1 MNIVIVGMG
10 VAGSTA
16 AEAARKLDPKA
27 YITIFNG
34 EKDLFY
40 YRIRLPE
47 IVSGTLSLEKIIAHP
62 KEWYQER
69 QLEVRSGEK
78 VAAIDTKEK
87 TVRGSMGSRLKYD
100 KLLIATGAESNRP
113 PFPGANLEG
122 VFAVRSLKDAW
133 ELSSY
138 ARDKKQAVLIGG
150 GILGLEMAYALTK
163 LGLTVTVLER
173 SERILPRQTTDQSA
187 AQLEKMLSA
196 VGMECKV
203 GVEVKTISG
212 KNNKVS
218 EVLLNTGESLAA
230 QVVLISAG
238 INPVLNLGQ
247 EMGLKIDRAIL
258 VDKFLATSEPDVYA
272 AGDCAQAENCIGG
285 LWTISQRQGQIAGEN
300 MILPQAERKEFVP
313 DPPSNILK
321 VAGIDLVAAGNID
334 AENKLTSAV
343 AQTENSYRKVVVE
356 HGRLVG
362 YTNLGETRG
371 NRELAKALTGHKEI
385 SADLLKELENPAF
398 DFSKF

>member
-10 VAGSTA
+10 VAGVTA

-27 YITIFNG
+27 YITIFNA

-47 IVSGTLSLEKIIAHP
+47 IVSGALSLEKIIAHS
-62 KEWYQER
+62 KEWFQER
-69 QLEVRSGEK
+69 QLEVRSGERA
-78 VAAIDTKEK
+78 VAIDAKEK
-87 TVRGSMGSRLKYD
+87 TVRGSMGSRLRYD

-133 ELSSY
+133 ELANY
-138 ARDKKQAVLIGG
+138 ARGKKHAVLIGG

-173 SERILPRQTTDQSA
+173 SERILPRQTTAQSA
-187 AQLEKMLSA
+187 AKLEKMLSA
-196 VGMECKV
+196 IGMECKV
-203 GVEVKTISG
+203 GVEVKSIG
-212 KNNKVS
+212 GNNKVS
-218 EVLLNTGESLAA
+218 EVFLNTGESLEA

-238 INPVLNLGQ
+238 INPTLNLGQ
-247 EMGLKIDRAIL
+247 EMGLKIDRGIL
-258 VDKFLATSEPDVYA
+258 VDKFLTTSEPDIYA

-300 MILPQAERKEFVP
+300 MVLPQAERKEFVP

-334 AENKLTSAV
+334 AENQFTAAV

-356 HGRLVG
+356 QGRLAG
-362 YTNLGETRG
+362 YTNLGVTRG
-371 NRELAKALTGHKEI
+371 NRELAKALTGRKEI
-385 SADLLKELENPAF
+385 SAELLKELENPDF